1 MAKIPEGFYW
11 CFTINNYTEEEY
23 QDLLNG
29 DYNYIIIGK
38 EIGKEGTPHLQGYL
52 QLPKKKKISGMKKIN
67 NRAHWEI
74 SRGSPEDNKKYCSE
88 EGNFEERGTMGKPGK
103 KKMDMTKAVFQIIDG
118 ATTRDLLKEHGDTFI
133 KNKKKIEEVARQIK
147 REDER
152 KKRKTAADNVELRE
166 WQKKAV
172 EKLLNQDNRK
182 ILWVIDQLGN
192 NGKTFLAHYL
202 SDKYEAKIFQNGR
215 SADIKFI
222 WNLEEFVIFDLVRS
236 CQDHINYEV
245 IEDLK
250 NGRFNSTKYG
260 SCEKAID
267 HGRHVKM
274 IVFTNEEPDREKL
287 SPDRWDIMKLS
298 ALKLAGDTE
307 EPPKKKQRK
316 NPFAENNRED
326 DQQAIEC

>member
-118 ATTRDLLKEHGDTFI
+118 ATTRDLLKG
-133 KNKKKIEEVARQIK
+133 KGNKSIFNNSILYISIYYSKYINYILQNTGIHLSRT
-147 REDER
+147 R
-152 KKRKTAADNVELRE
+152 KK
-166 WQKKAV
+166 
-172 EKLLNQDNRK
+172 
-182 ILWVIDQLGN
+182 
-192 NGKTFLAHYL
+192 
-202 SDKYEAKIFQNGR
+202 
-215 SADIKFI
+215 
-222 WNLEEFVIFDLVRS
+222 
-236 CQDHINYEV
+236 
-245 IEDLK
+245 
-250 NGRFNSTKYG
+250 
-260 SCEKAID
+260 
-267 HGRHVKM
+267 
-274 IVFTNEEPDREKL
+274 
-287 SPDRWDIMKLS
+287 
-298 ALKLAGDTE
+298 
-307 EPPKKKQRK
+307 
-316 NPFAENNRED
+316 
-326 DQQAIEC
+326 